1 MKNEQVQSLPVL
13 VIDDEEPW
21 LHAISLTLE
30 RAGNFEDIILC
41 RDSRKAME
49 IMAAKKVGL
58 VLLDLVMPYV
68 SGEELLQRIGAEY
81 PETPVIVLTAL
92 NQVETGIKCMKSG
105 AYDYFV
111 KTTDEGA
118 LITGVQRALSL
129 VELRGENRKLKAHL
143 LSEEVRNPGAFSKIT
158 TQSFKMRAIFRYIE
172 AIAASSHPV
181 LIQGE
186 SGVGKELVAEAV
198 HLTSRPRFPFVALN
212 VAGLDDNVLSDT
224 LFGHLP
230 GAFTGAA
237 QVRPGMIRQAGKGTL
252 FLDEIGDLGMS
263 AQVKL
268 LRLLQENEY
277 LPLGSDSSRRSEARI
292 IVATNQD
299 LPAAMSEGRFR
310 KDLYYRL
317 QSHCI
322 TVPPLRERKEDI
334 SLLLNTFLGEASAS
348 MKKRVPVAP
357 EELYLLLQT
366 YNFPGNVRELRSMVN
381 DAVSRHHSGKLSTAS
396 FKTAMGRTHPQPA
409 HHSGPAFAGDV
420 PLIFPDRIPTISE
433 TIDILVREA
442 VKRANGNQTIAAGLL
457 GITQPSLSRRL
468 KKMKPRSNGVQQGT
482 P

>member
-1 MKNEQVQSLPVL
+1 MKNEQAQSLPVL

-21 LHAISLTLE
+21 LHAISLMLE
-30 RAGNFEDIILC
+30 RVGNLEDIILC

-49 IMAAKKVGL
+49 IMAARRVGV

-68 SGEELLQRIGAEY
+68 SGEELLQRISEEY

-111 KTTDEGA
+111 KTADEGE
-118 LITGVQRALSL
+118 LITGVLRALSL
-129 VELRGENRKLKAHL
+129 VELRGENQKLKAHL
-143 LSEEVRNPGAFSKIT
+143 LSEEVRNPDAFSKIV
-158 TQSFKMRAIFRYIE
+158 TQSFKLRAIFRYIE
-172 AIAASSHPV
+172 AIAASTHPV

-198 HLTSRPRFPFVALN
+198 HLTSRPHCPFVALN

-237 QVRPGMIRQAGKGTL
+237 QARPGMIRQAGRGTL
-252 FLDEIGDLGMS
+252 FLDEIGDLSMS

-277 LPLGSDSSRRSEARI
+277 LPLGSDHCRRSEARI

-299 LPAAMSEGRFR
+299 LPEAMSEGRFR

-334 SLLLNTFLGEASAS
+334 PLLLNTFLREASAS
-348 MKKRVPVAP
+348 MKKRMPAVP

-366 YNFPGNVRELRSMVN
+366 YDFPGNVRELRAMVN
-381 DAVSRHHSGKLSTAS
+381 DAVSRHDSGKLSTAS
-396 FKTAMGRTHPQPA
+396 FKMAMGRVHPHAP
-409 HHSGPAFAGDV
+409 HYSVSAFAGDV
-420 PLIFPDRIPTISE
+420 PVTFHDRIPTISE

-442 VKRANGNQTIAAGLL
+442 VKKANGNQTIAAGLL

-468 KKMKPRSNGVQQGT
+468 KKMKPRTTGAE
-482 P
+482 